1 MGDSM
6 FFYDG
11 EILHL
16 GNFVNVLFV
25 DEKIIKIKYSKY
37 ILIVLGNLLK
47 IIQLSEDEMYIQ
59 GIIDK
64 MEICYEK

>member
-11 EILHL
+11 EVLHL
-16 GNFVNVLFV
+16 GNFKNIIYVENNLI
-25 DEKIIKIKYSKY
+25 IIKFYKFKLNIIGKT
-37 ILIVLGNLLK
+37 LK

-59 GIIDK
+59 GVVDK
-64 MEICYEK
+64 LEINYEK